1 MPTGTAKE
9 YRRTLAV
16 QWADEGIKQSVIAER
31 LGVTQGSVSQW
42 VKRAKE
48 GGKDA
53 LKTKPFSG
61 HPPKQPHTAVPLLLE
76 ALEELGPLGFGY
88 EDQRWTTQRIADA
101 IALLTGIQYTQSH
114 MSKLLRRWG

>member
-16 QWADEGIKQSVIAER
+16 QWANEGVKQSVIAER

-53 LKTKPFSG
+53 LKTKPFPG
-61 HPPKQPHTAVPLLLE
+61 HPPKRAPRGRSAP
-76 ALEELGPLGFGY
+76 
-88 EDQRWTTQRIADA
+88 
-101 IALLTGIQYTQSH
+101 TGGTGRAGAAGI
-114 MSKLLRRWG
+114 WV